1 MVKNLPDLDVLHL
14 NDLNNGVWTDELVSS
29 LPRSLR
35 DLSLGSTEIL
45 PSALKSLPPNLQ
57 SFIFSQRGIDEGP
70 EVRPEYTWPGQDY
83 AFLPRSL
90 THLNVYEALTIE
102 DEHLA
107 LLPSGLRTFFSF
119 RAPKLTKNA
128 LSFMPRHCALQGA
141 NYAALEAQLDTNRS
155 LESDPIQDPD
165 PRVVGRLFPWILFD
179 VLEE

>member
-14 NDLNNGVWTDELVSS
+14 GDLNNTVWTDEMVSS

-45 PSALKSLPPNLQ
+45 PSALKSLPSKLR
-57 SFIFSQRGIDEGP
+57 SLAYSQRPIDYGM

-90 THLNVYEALTIE
+90 THLYVHEALTIE

-107 LLPSGLRTFFSF
+107 LLPSGLRMFLSL

-128 LSFMPRHCALQGA
+128 LSFMPRHCALHGSGNEALGA
-141 NYAALEAQLDTNRS
+141 QWALRQS
-155 LESDPIQDPD
+155 LEHDTLQDPD
-165 PRVVGRLFPWILFD
+165 PRVVGRPFSWK
-179 VLEE
+179 